1 MSKSKTVDLSLDDI
15 TKAIGDLISSAVLIN
30 LLQRVR
36 SMLCYGYLGEIEV
49 VEKMGLS
56 EEEKRKLKEEK
67 DETFNVALEVITD
80 KINELLDKSNQ
91 IEGNDR

>member
-1 MSKSKTVDLSLDDI
+1 MKNSEKYQND
-15 TKAIGDLISSAVLIN
+15 IN

-56 EEEKRKLKEEK
+56 EEEKRKLKKEK
-67 DETFNVALEVITD
+67 DETFNVALEVIAD
-80 KINELLDKSNQ
+80 KINELLDKSKQ
-91 IEGNDR
+91 VEGNDR

>member
-1 MSKSKTVDLSLDDI
+1 MKNSEKYQND
-15 TKAIGDLISSAVLIN
+15 IN

>member
-1 MSKSKTVDLSLDDI
+1 MKNSEKYQND
-15 TKAIGDLISSAVLIN
+15 IN

-56 EEEKRKLKEEK
+56 EEEKKKLKEEK

>member
-1 MSKSKTVDLSLDDI
+1 MKNSEKYQNDI
-15 TKAIGDLISSAVLIN
+15 NRIINNIN

-56 EEEKRKLKEEK
+56 EEEKKKLKEEK
-67 DETFNVALEVITD
+67 DETFNVALEVIAD
-80 KINELLDKSNQ
+80 KINELLDKSKQ
-91 IEGNDR
+91 VEGNDR

>member
-1 MSKSKTVDLSLDDI
+1 MKNSEKYQND
-15 TKAIGDLISSAVLIN
+15 IN

-36 SMLCYGYLGEIEV
+36 SMLCYGYLEEIEV

>member
-1 MSKSKTVDLSLDDI
+1 MKNSEKYQND
-15 TKAIGDLISSAVLIN
+15 IN

-80 KINELLDKSNQ
+80 KINELLDKSKQ
-91 IEGNDR
+91 VEGNDR

>member
-1 MSKSKTVDLSLDDI
+1 MKNSEKYQNDI
-15 TKAIGDLISSAVLIN
+15 NRIINNIN

-56 EEEKRKLKEEK
+56 EEEKKKLKEEK
-67 DETFNVALEVITD
+67 DETFNVALEVIAD

>member
-1 MSKSKTVDLSLDDI
+1 
-15 TKAIGDLISSAVLIN
+15 
-30 LLQRVR
+30 
-36 SMLCYGYLGEIEV
+36 MLCYGYLGEIEV

>member
-1 MSKSKTVDLSLDDI
+1 MKNSEKYQND
-15 TKAIGDLISSAVLIN
+15 IN

-56 EEEKRKLKEEK
+56 EEEKKKLKEEK
-67 DETFNVALEVITD
+67 DETFNVALEVIAD
-80 KINELLDKSNQ
+80 KINELLDKSKQ
-91 IEGNDR
+91 VEGNDR